1 MDAALGAGLAAGL
14 VGLALGLAAGLLLGR
29 RRPRTPAREAPPV
42 PERTVVRLLS
52 HEIRTPLA
60 LVKGAAD
67 LLAEESPGPLN
78 RQQRSFVTTIVDN
91 TTLVIGMAEG
101 FLLEARWDAG
111 APDLD
116 RTAVDVRALV
126 RETVLELRR
135 IRRRPVELD
144 SRGGP
149 LVLEADAGMI
159 RQVLWNLLGNAIRH
173 AGPEARVAVR
183 VDETAEGAVIEVADD
198 GAGMD
203 EQARGDLFAPA
214 RSGHPEG
221 TGIGMDVITRIVD
234 AHGGRVV
241 VDTLSRRGTRI
252 MVVLPWPEPGGPDAS
267 RQEG

>member
-1 MDAALGAGLAAGL
+1 MDAVLGAGL
-14 VGLALGLAAGLLLGR
+14 LGLLIGAAAGLLLGR
-29 RRPRTPAREAPPV
+29 ARRPAAAAPPPAV
-42 PERTVVRLLS
+42 AADRAVVRMLS

-60 LVKGAAD
+60 LVRGAGE

-78 RQQRSFVTTIVDN
+78 RRQRSFVATIVDN

-111 APDLD
+111 TPALD
-116 RTAVDVRALV
+116 CTAVDVRALA

-149 LVLEADAGMI
+149 LVLEVDAGMI

-173 AGPEARVAVR
+173 AGPEARVSVR
-183 VDETAEGAVIEVADD
+183 VDETVEGAVIEVADD

-203 EQARGDLFAPA
+203 EQARDALFAPGG
-214 RSGHPEG
+214 SGHPEG

-234 AHGGRVV
+234 AHGGRIV

-252 MVVLPWPEPGGPDAS
+252 MVVLPWPAPGGE
-267 RQEG
+267 EG